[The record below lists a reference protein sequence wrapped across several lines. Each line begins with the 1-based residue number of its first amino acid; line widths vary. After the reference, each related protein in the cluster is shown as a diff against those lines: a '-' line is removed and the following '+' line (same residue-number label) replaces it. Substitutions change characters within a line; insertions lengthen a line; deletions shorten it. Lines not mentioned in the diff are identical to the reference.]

1 MVNPI
6 QRTISSVSVMLAFE
20 VLQVA
25 REFRHIFWKQDYMKQ
40 SEVSEFLKIQA
51 NRVLEL
57 WGLNN

>member
-25 REFRHIFWKQDYMKQ
+25 REFRHIFWKQDYMK
-40 SEVSEFLKIQA
+40 
-51 NRVLEL
+51 
-57 WGLNN
+57 